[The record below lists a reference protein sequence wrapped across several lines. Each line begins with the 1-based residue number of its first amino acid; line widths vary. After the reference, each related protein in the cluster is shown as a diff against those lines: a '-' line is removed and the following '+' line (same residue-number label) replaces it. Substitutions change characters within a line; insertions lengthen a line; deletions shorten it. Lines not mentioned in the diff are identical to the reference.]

1 MIPADDIPNPSS
13 SAESSFVLLAEAYR
27 KEGLLE
33 DAVRIC
39 RGGLTRFPASLPG
52 RIVLAKI
59 LLDQGA
65 LAGASDE
72 LKRVRSEAG
81 DRPEVLAA
89 LEEALQGVSPPSDE
103 TQEPIEPGVLVL
115 DPPQETIQRQ
125 DLAGEA
131 SARDPLAT
139 PTLAKL
145 FASQGDT
152 ARAEAI
158 LSQLERSDGSTG
170 PSEVPPRDQARQ
182 RYLGRLVVL
191 REIVQRERRTR
202 LS

>member
-1 MIPADDIPNPSS
+1 MTPADDTPKPSS

-39 RGGLTRFPASLPG
+39 RGGLVRFPASFSG

-59 LLDQGA
+59 LRDQGA
-65 LAGASDE
+65 LGDASEE
-72 LKRVRSEAG
+72 LNRVRSEAG

-89 LEEALQGVSPPSDE
+89 VEEALQGVPTPSDE
-103 TQEPIEPGVLVL
+103 TQEPIEPGVLIL
-115 DPPQETIQRQ
+115 DSPQETVQRQ

-131 SARDPLAT
+131 SSRDPLAT
-139 PTLAKL
+139 PTLARL

-152 ARAEAI
+152 ARADAI
-158 LSQLERSDGSTG
+158 LSQLERSDESTVR
-170 PSEVPPRDQARQ
+170 SEVSPEDQARQ

-191 REIVQRERRTR
+191 REVLQRERRTR

>member
-1 MIPADDIPNPSS
+1 L
-13 SAESSFVLLAEAYR
+13 V
-27 KEGLLE
+27 
-33 DAVRIC
+33 
-39 RGGLTRFPASLPG
+39 RFPASWSG

-65 LAGASDE
+65 IKDASEE
-72 LKRVRSEAG
+72 LNRVRSEVG

-89 LEEALQGVSPPSDE
+89 LEEALQAVSSPGDE
-103 TQEPIEPGVLVL
+103 TGEPIEPGILIL
-115 DPPQETIQRQ
+115 DSPQETAQRQ
-125 DLAGEA
+125 DLVSEA

-158 LSQLERSDGSTG
+158 LRHLERSDGSTE
-170 PSEVPPRDQARQ
+170 PSEVSPQEQARQ

-191 REIVQRERRTR
+191 REVLQRERRTR